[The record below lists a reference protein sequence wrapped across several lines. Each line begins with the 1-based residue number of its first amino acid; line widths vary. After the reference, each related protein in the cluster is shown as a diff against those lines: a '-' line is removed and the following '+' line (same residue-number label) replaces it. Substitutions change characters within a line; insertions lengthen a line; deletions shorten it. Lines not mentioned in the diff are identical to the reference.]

1 MNIEALRIR
10 IGDKLHE
17 QRVGFP
23 RCAVIATSIIEILK
37 ESAGEPYKDGQAE
50 EIIFDRKTWLL
61 TLEEEQ

>member
-17 QRVGFP
+17 LHVGFP
-23 RCAVIATSIIEILK
+23 RCAVIATSIIETLK
-37 ESAGEPYKDGQAE
+37 GSAGEPYEDGQAE
-50 EIIFDRKTWLL
+50 EIIFNRKTWLL